1 MGKYD
6 TKTDADVSTTVVEEV
21 ETEKKETVS
30 KRTSKKVESKKK
42 FEPSSEIDCR
52 SIVQGQL
59 FMDGVKT
66 GRDYRWEDYGDTT
79 GVEYR
84 DLVSLVHSKS
94 GYIFN
99 PFFIIDNE
107 DFIKEFPQL
116 EKFYKEN
123 YSVRELSDILALPN
137 NEMVSTIQILPKSAV
152 DTLKKIA
159 VNQVTSGQIDSV
171 RKIRALDEVF
181 GTDLN
186 LIAEVFNQ

>member
-6 TKTDADVSTTVVEEV
+6 TKTDADVSTEKVEEV
-21 ETEKKETVS
+21 VKEKKEAPS
-30 KRTSKKVESKKK
+30 KRTSKKVETKKK
-42 FEPSSEIDCR
+42 FEPSSEIECR

-59 FMDGVKT
+59 FMDGTKT
-66 GRDYRWEDYGDTT
+66 GRDYRWEDYGDIT

-116 EKFYKEN
+116 QKFYKEN
-123 YSVRELSDILALPN
+123 YSVKELSDILALPN
-137 NEMVSTIQILPKSAV
+137 SEMIKTIEILPRSAV

-159 VNQVTSGQIDSV
+159 VNQVQNGQIDSV